1 MYNATKVVSCLGG
14 AEIQNKILIDWFT
27 NETKEFRV

>member
-1 MYNATKVVSCLGG
+1 MYNATKVVNCLGSV
-14 AEIQNKILIDWFT
+14 EIQNEILIDWFT